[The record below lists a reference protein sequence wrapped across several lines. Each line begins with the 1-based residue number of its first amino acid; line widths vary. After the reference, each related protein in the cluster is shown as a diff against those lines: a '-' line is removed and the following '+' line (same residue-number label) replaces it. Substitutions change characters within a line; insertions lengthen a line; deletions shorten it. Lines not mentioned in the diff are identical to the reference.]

1 MGSVEAQVKG
11 WAKELGFD
19 LVGIAS
25 AEPFDDHQ
33 DVTLERIQAGLMDGL
48 SWYTQARVIRGCQ
61 PDELLPGAKS
71 IITVGVSYYVD
82 RPETDGSEAHG
93 SVARYAWGDDYH
105 QVMKKKLKAL
115 AEQLSAHLGS
125 SQGRWYVDDGPM
137 LDRAAAARGGIGWF
151 GKNTNILSK
160 THGSWIFLGQLITDL
175 ELTSDT
181 PLKKS
186 CGTCVRCIDVCPTGA
201 IIAPYVLDNRK
212 CISYLTIENRGPIP
226 NEMRP
231 LMDDWVFGCDLC
243 QDVCPVNFKAAP
255 SQEEA
260 FTKVRSDVLDLAEI
274 LELTEDEFRER
285 FRNSPIKRATRI
297 GLQRNA
303 SVALGNVGDRTDI
316 PPLAKALV
324 EGDALVRGHA
334 AWALGQLGGGEAT
347 EHLEKAAL
355 TEAALDVR
363 EEISAALDAA
373 GKSYPKSTEGH
384 GWTA

>member
-1 MGSVEAQVKG
+1 
-11 WAKELGFD
+11 
-19 LVGIAS
+19 
-25 AEPFDDHQ
+25 
-33 DVTLERIQAGLMDGL
+33 MDGL
-48 SWYTQARVIRGCQ
+48 PWYTQARVIRGCQ

-82 RPETDGSEAHG
+82 RPETDGSAGHG
-93 SVARYAWGDDYH
+93 RVARYAWGDDYH

-151 GKNTNILSK
+151 GKNTNILSQ

-201 IIAPYVLDNRK
+201 IIAPYVLDNRR
-212 CISYLTIENRGPIP
+212 CISYLTIENRGPIS

-231 LMDDWVFGCDLC
+231 LIDDWVFGCDLC

-297 GLQRNA
+297 GLQRNV
-303 SVALGNVGDRTDI
+303 SVALGNVGDRTAI

-324 EGDALVRGHA
+324 EGDALVRCHA
-334 AWALGQLGGGEAT
+334 AWALGQLGGSEAT

-355 TEAALDVR
+355 TEAAPDVQG
-363 EEISAALDAA
+363 EISAALDAA
-373 GKSYPKSTEGH
+373 GTS
-384 GWTA
+384 